1 MFSRGRLAV
10 LYVLG
15 SACGVLLIISAI
27 RRGSWSDAVTGVVI
41 LVAVLA
47 LSPIGIHTI
56 LRAFPRRVDTEAIA
70 SAPVVV
76 YWRPMS
82 TECLDLRMHLGRE
95 AKNVLWVNIW
105 RDEAAA
111 ETVRTIND
119 GTERVPTMIIGNDAY
134 SRPDVAMIRR
144 ALRARSDP
152 DDTAGADGAASGTT
166 SGSSS
171 SPTPAPPPTDG

>member
-144 ALRARSDP
+144 ALRARR
-152 DDTAGADGAASGTT
+152 TRTIRLADGAASGTT